1 MLPAWSDAAGRIIR
15 EGNRRVLVL
24 GAVDVGRSTFCGELL
39 RAADWSSASLLRRA
53 VISVS
58 VLWLGGYRHRDV
70 SLPYSYRPRRGR
82 SRPLGS
88 ITVDDTLSDSPLAAS
103 LSEGWL
109 WSQGRPCLEHL
120 EPGPGANL

>member
-24 GAVDVGRSTFCGELL
+24 GAVDVGRSTFCRELL

-58 VLWLGGYRHRDV
+58 VLWFRRISTQGRLTA
-70 SLPYSYRPRRGR
+70 LPLSAPPR
-82 SRPLGS
+82 
-88 ITVDDTLSDSPLAAS
+88 S
-103 LSEGWL
+103 LS
-109 WSQGRPCLEHL
+109 SV
-120 EPGPGANL
+120 GAR